1 MSIYVPAMQQRDSRA
16 YYQNTAKS
24 FLDAVRMQRDYEHQK
39 AVQDNMIQSQQRALE
54 ASQRASEASGRAE
67 RQLGMAEE
75 QFKWQKDR
83 RKKMAD
89 ITQSIVKSKI
99 ADSKYQGKTAEGLD
113 TYGIGTNVLNM
124 DIDPD
129 EKRIYFG
136 APDVGGVDGREIIQ
150 YATPREI
157 AKARAKEQGFK
168 PAEFDESLIESLT
181 DPSMLSYLPMLSRG
195 MEGGGNLFLDATL
208 NQLDGMEY

>member
-1 MSIYVPAMQQRDSRA
+1 MSLYIPQMKQRDTRA

-24 FLDAVRMQRDYEHQK
+24 FLDGVRMQRDYEHQQ
-39 AVQDNMIQSQQRALE
+39 AVQNNMAEAQQRA
-54 ASQRASEASGRAE
+54 QEASGRAE

-75 QFKWQKDR
+75 QFGWQKDKR
-83 RKKMAD
+83 QKMSD

-99 ADSKYQGKTAEGLD
+99 KDSKYQGKTGEELD
-113 TYGIGTNVLNM
+113 KYGIGTNVLNM

-129 EKRIYFG
+129 KKRIYFG
-136 APDVGGVDGREIIQ
+136 APDVGGVDGTEMIQ

-157 AKARAKEQGFK
+157 AKASAKKQGFK
-168 PAEFDESLIESLT
+168 PAEFDEELLGSLT
-181 DPSMLSYLPMLSRG
+181 DPSMLSLLPMLSRG
-195 MEGGGNLFLDATL
+195 MEGGGNLFLDASL